1 MLGVYTLNC
10 KLAYSNAILHQ
21 DHSMRLWAF
30 GACGV
35 GFPCSFRAKGRNST
49 AFAKSV
55 CV

>member
-35 GFPCSFRAKGRNST
+35 GFPCSFRAKGRNSI